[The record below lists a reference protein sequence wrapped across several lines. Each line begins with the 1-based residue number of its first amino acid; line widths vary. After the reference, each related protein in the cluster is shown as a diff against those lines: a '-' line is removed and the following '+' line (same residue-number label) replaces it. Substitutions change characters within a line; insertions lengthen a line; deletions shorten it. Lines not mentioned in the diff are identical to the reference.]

1 MSPHAFRR
9 APRRARPA
17 RGALCYLA
25 LSFVAV
31 VILAAAAETPP
42 GAATDDALVA
52 PDADDDDRKVVPNR
66 AVPSTRASFPLRALP
81 GDTPGSV
88 YLTWTPPR
96 TIRVFPSTTS
106 GDKVLL
112 GGDDLE
118 TVTETEKTA
127 VAVADFG
134 TRFAAATKESSTDR
148 TYDVLIGACLD
159 DLTPSGTP
167 NTMPYAPNSCVVTT
181 PLVEESDDT
190 QKENSEK
197 SNSKKPKTKRD
208 ASAFFNPSA
217 SPRKIVGTSFVV
229 TGLTPGSRYAFR
241 VVTSGA
247 PAGAED
253 EDSVSGI
260 AVAIASRGKDG
271 DEDEKVSENLFASED
286 VFSSSRKFC
295 GASQD
300 AFPNG
305 TALLNVSNTQSAS
318 GCCLAC
324 VETVGCNAWSFCGDA
339 KYVSRV
345 SQIRHTVYGPV
356 RDVHGRH

>member
-88 YLTWTPPR
+88 YLTWTPPM
-96 TIRVFPSTTS
+96 TTRVFPSTTS

-197 SNSKKPKTKRD
+197 SNSKKPKTKRERVFQPERV
-208 ASAFFNPSA
+208 ASKN
-217 SPRKIVGTSFVV
+217 
-229 TGLTPGSRYAFR
+229 
-241 VVTSGA
+241 
-247 PAGAED
+247 
-253 EDSVSGI
+253 
-260 AVAIASRGKDG
+260 
-271 DEDEKVSENLFASED
+271 
-286 VFSSSRKFC
+286 
-295 GASQD
+295 
-300 AFPNG
+300 
-305 TALLNVSNTQSAS
+305 
-318 GCCLAC
+318 
-324 VETVGCNAWSFCGDA
+324 CGDLFCCHRFDP
-339 KYVSRV
+339 RV
-345 SQIRHTVYGPV
+345 AV
-356 RDVHGRH
+356 RIPGRHVRRTGRRGG